1 MSSPQNGTEAEAMEV
16 TTEAQET
23 QGTQATK
30 GAKDTNTNAA
40 YRPTLKDIQ
49 NDSVAVLAEAWIG
62 GTAETPSEFVPQL
75 IERVYNDELVKHDY
89 SITKLTLLEVS
100 QYLEKVR
107 LQ

>member
-1 MSSPQNGTEAEAMEV
+1 MEVITEAK
-16 TTEAQET
+16 EAQET
-23 QGTQATK
+23 QET
-30 GAKDTNTNAA
+30 KDTNINAA

>member
-1 MSSPQNGTEAEAMEV
+1 MEVITEAK
-16 TTEAQET
+16 ET
-23 QGTQATK
+23 QGTQET
-30 GAKDTNTNAA
+30 KDTNINAT
-40 YRPTLKDIQ
+40 YRPTLRDIQ

-107 LQ
+107 L